1 MGKNGKK
8 TTPAGGAQYL
18 ALSFQMGLL
27 IFLAAFGGMRLG
39 AKIGYPRLFTVLF
52 SLIAIALSMYYI
64 IRKEI
69 PKKKKDE

>member
-1 MGKNGKK
+1 MSKKSKK
-8 TTPAGGAQYL
+8 TTSAGGAQYL

-27 IFLAAFGGMRLG
+27 IFLAAFGGIRLG
-39 AKIGYPRLFTVLF
+39 ARVGYPRLFAVLF

-64 IRKEI
+64 IRKEL